1 MHVTPLALQADT
13 QFLSVVHHD
22 AAKPL
27 RINLFENQQGVLMRM
42 THTTAAIALCLAM
55 GSAGAQTAL
64 TPSGPM
70 RAATTGATAHLSAS
84 ATTLVLQDWL
94 LIRLAVQKEG
104 ADAALVQRQL
114 KTTLAAALTQAQS
127 EAKLTDAKPGAMEVS
142 TGQLNVSPRYN
153 REGKTNGWAGT
164 AELMVQGRDIE
175 RITATA
181 GRLNGV
187 TVSQVEWQIS
197 PELMAQSETN
207 VQGQAVAQWRSKA
220 NALTQQ
226 LGMSR
231 YSIGDVT
238 LSTQGNGQGVG
249 PRAMPMMAMDAGPE
263 ARSAPLPVQA
273 GQSQVT
279 VVVSG
284 QILLQ

>member
-1 MHVTPLALQADT
+1 MQVTPLALQADT

-42 THTTAAIALCLAM
+42 THTTAAIALFLAM

-64 TPSGPM
+64 TPSSAM
-70 RAATTGATAHLSAS
+70 RATTTGATAHLSAS

-181 GRLNGV
+181 GRLNGLS
-187 TVSQVEWQIS
+187 VSQVEWQIS

-207 VQGQAVAQWRSKA
+207 VQGQAVAQWRAKA

-249 PRAMPMMAMDAGPE
+249 PRAMPMMMDAGPE